1 MKEYN
6 TIDDFDVENKKV
18 LLRVDFNMPLDKKT
32 LDIIDDTRIRLA
44 LPTIEELIRKKAKI
58 VILAH
63 QGKHEN
69 KNKKYNLI
77 FDSSFYLHCNRIS

>member
-6 TIDDFDVENKKV
+6 TLDDFDVENKKV

-44 LPTIEELIRKKAKI
+44 LPTIEELIKKRQKLLSLPI
-58 VILAH
+58 KVSKEVGILH
-63 QGKHEN
+63 LWKSMQKH
-69 KNKKYNLI
+69 
-77 FDSSFYLHCNRIS
+77 